1 MVYALIFT
9 AQIVLYTI
17 VFHHLYPIL
26 EGRPI
31 SWPSSLLFVLETITT
46 VGYGDLLPFTNQYT
60 VGLTILMMVTGIIQ
74 IFMVIPLLV
83 VPYIESNLQ
92 PVPPGR
98 VGRELSGHVVLIGY
112 SPVTRS
118 LVESLSI
125 SDLRIVLVVEKA
137 ETALSLLGLFG
148 KRIHVIRGDYS
159 DSATW
164 SGAWVKNA
172 RDVVICEEEQTTAS
186 IILGMRHMTKARII
200 AVVDKLSYE
209 RYLRY
214 AGADVVLSPKHVTGQ
229 ILARHVAL
237 TSHVDTLLEETVI
250 DINGAAPPAPSKD
263 PLRIINLPVLSGA
276 PAVGKSLAD
285 LDLSSRF
292 EADCILLSRRGHF
305 TLFPGPEEV
314 LDTSTML
321 FLLTRMST
329 IGQMV
334 SEFFIP
340 RKEGGTLGIISGFGD
355 VGRSAYREL
364 SALGMECMVID
375 RRAYP
380 INIVVGSA
388 DDEETLRQAR
398 IGEAD
403 FCIIAL
409 NDDSRNILSTLMA
422 RNQNPGIRLLARANE
437 ASSVE
442 KLSRAGADYVA
453 LLPSIGGQIIAGVI
467 LASTVYILLNMPDGE
482 IVLRGCSRREDAVT
496 VGRVERECGVRVL
509 GLQRAEESIVHP
521 GKEEAVT
528 RGDTLIVMGYPRD
541 LRKFIRFVHG
551 EVR

>member
-1 MVYALIFT
+1 VYALVFT
-9 AQIVLYTI
+9 AQIVCYTI
-17 VFHHLYPIL
+17 VFHHLYPLL

-83 VPYIESNLQ
+83 VPNIESNLQ

-98 VGRELSGHVVLIGY
+98 VGKELSGHVVLIGY

-237 TSHVDTLLEETVI
+237 TSHVDTLVEETVI
-250 DINGAAPPAPSKD
+250 DINGAASPAPSRD
-263 PLRIINLPVLSGA
+263 PLRIINIPVLSGA

-329 IGQMV
+329 IGKMV

-340 RKEGGTLGIISGFGD
+340 RKDAGTLGVISGFGD

-380 INIVVGSA
+380 VNIIVGSA
-388 DDEETLRQAR
+388 EDEETLRRAR

-409 NDDSRNILSTLMA
+409 NDDARNILSTLMA

-482 IVLRGCSRREDAVT
+482 IVVRGCSRRGDAVT
-496 VGRVERECGVRVL
+496 VGRVERDCGVRVL
-509 GLQRAEESIVHP
+509 GLQRTEESIVHP
-521 GKEEAVT
+521 GKEEAVR
-528 RGDTLIVMGYPRD
+528 RGDTLIVMGYPGD
-541 LRKFIRFVHG
+541 LRKFIRFVHA